1 MENFEYVSSIS
12 DECGTITLKC

>member
-12 DECGTITLKC
+12 DECGTILLP